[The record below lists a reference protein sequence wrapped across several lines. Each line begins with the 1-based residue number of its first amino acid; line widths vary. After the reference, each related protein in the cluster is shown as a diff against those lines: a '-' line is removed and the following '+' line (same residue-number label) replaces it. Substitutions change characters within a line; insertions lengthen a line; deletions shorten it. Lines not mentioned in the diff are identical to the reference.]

1 MDQILLF
8 FIKIANAADPLI
20 TGGGSAPVEI
30 TNPLVVNTVQELLKR
45 VANYMFGFGVAIS
58 VIMVLYGAFQILTAG
73 KGGSFQKGI
82 DTIKYAALG
91 LAIMM
96 LAYGFASLIANI
108 LGLQSESGPNP
119 TVPTESSLNPY
130 RGRQLK

>member
-8 FIKIANAADPLI
+8 LIKIANATSHI
-20 TGGGSAPVEI
+20 TTGGGPAPVVI
-30 TNPLVVNTVQELLKR
+30 TNPLIVDTIQELLKR

-73 KGGSFQKGI
+73 KGGSYQKGI

-108 LGLQSESGPNP
+108 LGLKSEGGANP
-119 TVPTESSLNPY
+119 PVPRENISRNPFL
-130 RGRQLK
+130 R